1 MWLHAGQ
8 VRLNC
13 PLGLLEYS
21 LVNSSVVSVT
31 VCHLHHLSQV
41 HLTTIR
47 SEGKHAMGQ
56 LRHGTWLKVGVGADS
71 QEILALAVT
80 NPFDSFIP

>member
-1 MWLHAGQ
+1 
-8 VRLNC
+8 
-13 PLGLLEYS
+13 
-21 LVNSSVVSVT
+21 
-31 VCHLHHLSQV
+31 
-41 HLTTIR
+41 
-47 SEGKHAMGQ
+47 MGQ